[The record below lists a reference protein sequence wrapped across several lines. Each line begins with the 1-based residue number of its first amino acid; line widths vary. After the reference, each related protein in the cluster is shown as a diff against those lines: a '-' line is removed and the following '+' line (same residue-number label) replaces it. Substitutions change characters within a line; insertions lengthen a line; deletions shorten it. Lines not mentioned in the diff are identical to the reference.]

1 MWTAI
6 YDDESQLKQFD
17 GNGIEVMFKDINQS
31 KLIRFIVVDEKGE
44 IIVNTKTGEI
54 KVNGTKLD
62 FGYGD
67 MEYRLIYF
75 RRVRQ
80 TLGGS
85 TGPTMCEYAG
95 WQTTIQGGESPL
107 NIKRIVG
114 IREDRFTI
122 QCD

>member
-85 TGPTMCEYAG
+85 TKPTIKEYVG
-95 WQTTIQGGESPL
+95 WQSTIQGIDGPK

-114 IREDRFTI
+114 IQEDKITI

>member
-85 TGPTMCEYAG
+85 IKPTICEYAG